1 MILKDLETELFKKTS
16 RVHTPWWD
24 ELAEGT
30 MYQKGKNLRPMCMP
44 IFVLQMCWKE
54 FILDQKRVQRCALQ
68 TYPIKI
74 VLKMQQ

>member
-1 MILKDLETELFKKTS
+1 
-16 RVHTPWWD
+16 
-24 ELAEGT
+24 
-30 MYQKGKNLRPMCMP
+30 MP
-44 IFVLQMCWKE
+44 ILVLQMYWEE